1 MLESNVFYLDKI
13 IVENS
18 LSLFK
23 NLWRRQRYRIYV
35 SDSIYIHLIDSTIL
49 YKECCHSPRQKKSV
63 FFSLYTLL
71 LSRIFWL
78 KTLYKG
84 YTYVC
89 TFRFAIERTEWFL
102 IVTNAL
108 VCLPI
113 VLFYFG
119 LKYINYSHYHL
130 NEYFVI
136 GDRLLTK
143 W

>member
-84 YTYVC
+84 YVYVPFC
-89 TFRFAIERTEWFL
+89 NW
-102 IVTNAL
+102 TNWM
-108 VCLPI
+108 I
-113 VLFYFG
+113 
-119 LKYINYSHYHL
+119 SDR
-130 NEYFVI
+130 NECFS
-136 GDRLLTK
+136 LLTYRFILFWFKIYKLFTLSLK
-143 W
+143 WIFCYRRQVIN